1 MEATMCG
8 FVGMIAA
15 TPVAGSLLL
24 ALQTIQ
30 HRGQDAA
37 GVGTWDDRRPHL
49 VKGLGMIAQAVPV
62 HTLPTLVGNGGIAHV
77 RYPTAGSAS
86 TVEDAQPF
94 RSRQPGVLLAHNGNV
109 TNMAE
114 LTAWLRDQG
123 YIVLSQC
130 DAEPILLTFTQ
141 ALTRDRPAHH
151 TTADVIR
158 AVREVRSRVRGAYS
172 VTALVEVDDVP
183 TLVAFRDP
191 YGIRPGV
198 YGQRAADGA
207 WMTASESVAL
217 DVLEFTKEGDLPV
230 DDVVLMRPSQPASLH
245 SVLDPVV
252 PASTAPA
259 GAPRPCIFERVYFAR
274 PDSIMEG
281 GRVNRTR
288 WRMGRQLAREWQER
302 GLEADLV
309 VAVPDTSRPAAQ
321 AMAEEM
327 GIPNRE
333 GFIKN
338 RYSGRTFIMPDQSTR
353 DAALRLKLN
362 PIREMFEGKRVL
374 LVDDSI
380 VRGSTMRRIVAML
393 RGLKPIA
400 LHIAIFSPPVR
411 HPCFYGIDM
420 PSREEL
426 VASAHRPEDVQ
437 DALAQ
442 YLGAD
447 SLTFLSIDGMKS
459 VTGPDVCAACFDGDY
474 VVPITDTERA
484 EILRTRRVS

>member
-1 MEATMCG
+1 
-8 FVGMIAA
+8 
-15 TPVAGSLLL
+15 
-24 ALQTIQ
+24 
-30 HRGQDAA
+30 
-37 GVGTWDDRRPHL
+37 
-49 VKGLGMIAQAVPV
+49 
-62 HTLPTLVGNGGIAHV
+62 
-77 RYPTAGSAS
+77 
-86 TVEDAQPF
+86 
-94 RSRQPGVLLAHNGNV
+94 
-109 TNMAE
+109 
-114 LTAWLRDQG
+114 
-123 YIVLSQC
+123 
-130 DAEPILLTFTQ
+130 
-141 ALTRDRPAHH
+141 
-151 TTADVIR
+151 
-158 AVREVRSRVRGAYS
+158 
-172 VTALVEVDDVP
+172 VD
-183 TLVAFRDP
+183 
-191 YGIRPGV
+191 
-198 YGQRAADGA
+198 
-207 WMTASESVAL
+207 E
-217 DVLEFTKEGDLPV
+217 
-230 DDVVLMRPSQPASLH
+230 VVLMRPGQPALRH
-245 SVLDPVV
+245 SVLDRPVLDRPV
-252 PASTAPA
+252 LDSPAAETPAPPN
-259 GAPRPCIFERVYFAR
+259 APRPCIFERVYFAR

-288 WRMGRQLAREWQER
+288 WRMGRQLAREWQAR

-362 PIREMFEGKRVL
+362 PIREMFEGKQVL

-380 VRGSTMRRIVAML
+380 VRGSTMRRIVTML
-393 RGLKPIA
+393 RGLKPAA

-426 VASAHRPEDVQ
+426 VASAHRPADVQ
-437 DALAQ
+437 DALAK

-447 SLTFLSIDGMKS
+447 SLTFLSIEGMKS

-474 VVPITDTERA
+474 VVPISEAERG